1 MQRFF
6 LLVCLLAFVAPA
18 VAQEKT
24 SFGEFALNAMFN
36 KQVQKELDLVDEQT
50 TEITGQLKGLMKFRN
65 ELAAE
70 LREMKTAGEAE
81 QALLKRRDEMQEEL
95 KVQKKKVESQ
105 VLDVLLPHQQ
115 KRLREVSAQFVTR
128 EAMKQS
134 KVSTGLL
141 TPQMLEYLDVDDEQ
155 AERIEKRAK
164 EIRKRLIGK
173 IDKLKKEALEDL
185 MKELS
190 AKQKKKYR
198 NLMGD
203 EFKQ

>member
-50 TEITGQLKGLMKFRN
+50 TEITEQLKGLMKFRN

-81 QALLKRRDEMQEEL
+81 QALIKRRDEMQEEL

-164 EIRKRLIGK
+164 EIRKRLTGK

-198 NLMGD
+198 NLMGE

>member
-50 TEITGQLKGLMKFRN
+50 TEITEQLKGLMKFRN

-81 QALLKRRDEMQEEL
+81 QALIKRRDEMQEEL

-155 AERIEKRAK
+155 AERIEKRAE
-164 EIRKRLIGK
+164 EIRKRLTGK

-198 NLMGD
+198 NLMGE

>member
-1 MQRFF
+1 M
-6 LLVCLLAFVAPA
+6 
-18 VAQEKT
+18 
-24 SFGEFALNAMFN
+24 
-36 KQVQKELDLVDEQT
+36 
-50 TEITGQLKGLMKFRN
+50 
-65 ELAAE
+65 
-70 LREMKTAGEAE
+70 
-81 QALLKRRDEMQEEL
+81 
-95 KVQKKKVESQ
+95 
-105 VLDVLLPHQQ
+105 
-115 KRLREVSAQFVTR
+115 
-128 EAMKQS
+128 
-134 KVSTGLL
+134 
-141 TPQMLEYLDVDDEQ
+141 DVDDEQ

>member
-50 TEITGQLKGLMKFRN
+50 TEITEQLKGLMKFRN

>member
-50 TEITGQLKGLMKFRN
+50 TEITEQLKGLMKFRN

-155 AERIEKRAK
+155 AERIEKRAE

-198 NLMGD
+198 NLMGE

>member
-50 TEITGQLKGLMKFRN
+50 TEITEQLKGLMKFRN

-155 AERIEKRAK
+155 AERIEKRAE
-164 EIRKRLIGK
+164 EIRKRLTGK

-198 NLMGD
+198 NLMGE